1 MIIGGGAAG
10 LSGAVALGRALRSVL
25 VIDGGEPRNAPA
37 EGVHN
42 YLTRDGMPPA
52 ELVAAGREEAARY
65 GVEFRSGQVS
75 EVTGTAD
82 AFRVTVTSAADTHR
96 KAVTSAADTHRKAVT
111 SAADPSR
118 GVDGAAGTSREAVDG
133 ASREAVDDTSREAM
147 DRASREAMDGEIVEA
162 RRIIVASGV
171 RDVLPDIPGLAEGW
185 GSTVVHCPYCHGWEV
200 RGSAIGVIA
209 TSAEMAT
216 MKGLL
221 WSQWTGD
228 LLLFLNDTFTP
239 DPGQARQLAVRGV
252 QTVAGKVEAVTAEGV
267 HLTGGAVIP
276 RDHLVVATRVEARL
290 DFLAPLG
297 LKPVEHPMG
306 VGTHLPVEDPS
317 GRTSVPGVWAA
328 GNITEPNA
336 QVISSAAAGLGAGA
350 AVNMDLILADA
361 G

>member
-1 MIIGGGAAG
+1 MTYDVVIIGGGAAG

-42 YLTRDGMPPA
+42 YLTRDGMPPG

-75 EVTGTAD
+75 EVTGAAD
-82 AFRVTVTSAADTHR
+82 AFRVALTGSSRETVTGAAGPSHET
-96 KAVTSAADTHRKAVT
+96 AT
-111 SAADPSR
+111 SAADPSHEAATS
-118 GVDGAAGTSREAVDG
+118 AAGASHETATSAAG
-133 ASREAVDDTSREAM
+133 ASREAV
-147 DRASREAMDGEIVEA
+147 DGEIVEA

-200 RGSAIGVIA
+200 RGSAIGVLA
-209 TSAEMAT
+209 TSAAMAT

-267 HLTGGAVIP
+267 RLAGGAVIP
-276 RDHLVVATRVEARL
+276 RDHLVVATRVEARM
-290 DFLAPLG
+290 DFLTPLG

-350 AVNMDLILADA
+350 AINMDLILADA